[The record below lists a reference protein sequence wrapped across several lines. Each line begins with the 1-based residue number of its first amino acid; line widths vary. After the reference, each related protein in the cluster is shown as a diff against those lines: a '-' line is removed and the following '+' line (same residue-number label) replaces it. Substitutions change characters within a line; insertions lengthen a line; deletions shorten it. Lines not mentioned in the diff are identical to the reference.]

1 VIHSGTTPR
10 LEDLFAGCDA
20 EQAEAIRTSAAP
32 LCVLA
37 GAGSGKTRVL
47 TRRIARRVLDGSASA
62 LHVLALTF
70 TRKAASELR
79 GRLTGLGLPEP
90 VTTGTFHAVAL
101 SELRR
106 LAAERSE
113 PAPVVVSSKARLVQ
127 SALAARP
134 GRSAVARSPERV
146 HELAME
152 IEWAKSRLVPPA
164 GYPAAAAE
172 ARRATLLPP
181 EMVAE
186 LFEAY
191 ELERRRRRVLD
202 FEDLLTTCTAELAC
216 DPAFAASARW
226 RHRHLFVDEY
236 QDVNPAQLGL
246 LKAWCG
252 GSDDLCLVGDPDQA
266 IYGWNGSDPEAI
278 LHVERDFPGAR
289 VLRLRTNYRSTSEI
303 LAVAGSVLGATE
315 PAPAGGPVPA
325 GPLPTV
331 QAFDSD
337 EAEAAGVAEAVRRAH
352 RPGRL
357 WGQIAVLAR
366 TNAQLPLL
374 RAALE
379 RALVPCRIIGDGGFL
394 RRPHLAPA
402 LSALAKAPNA
412 TALAALADDLRVA
425 ASEHGAG
432 GTAADEG
439 LFEPSDAG
447 GTAADLLELARMVD
461 EYVATDQVA
470 TGAGWRAYLGTD
482 ARGTGADRRQDAV
495 QLLTFHRAKGL
506 EWPVVFV
513 TGLEDGFVPI
523 AHARSSA
530 AMAEERRL
538 LYVACTRAEEE
549 LHCTWARER
558 LFGGE
563 RVVARQASPFLE
575 GIEAVRRRLA
585 ERSVG
590 SLPAA
595 KAALAEIRRRL
606 DSGIEG

>member
-1 VIHSGTTPR
+1 MILSRSTPR
-10 LEDLFAGCDA
+10 LEELLAGCDA
-20 EQAEAIRTSAAP
+20 EQAEAIRTPAAP

-62 LHVLALTF
+62 PHVLALTF

-79 GRLTGLGLPEP
+79 GRLAGLGLPEP
-90 VTTGTFHAVAL
+90 VTAGTFHAVAL

-113 PAPVVVSSKARLVQ
+113 PAPVVVASKARLIQ
-127 SALAARP
+127 SALA
-134 GRSAVARSPERV
+134 SAPRRLPVAGSPERV
-146 HELAME
+146 HEVAAE
-152 IEWAKSRLVPPA
+152 IEWAKSRLVTPA
-164 GYPAAAAE
+164 AYPAAVVE
-172 ARRATLLPP
+172 ARRATSLPA
-181 EMVAE
+181 EVVAE
-186 LFEAY
+186 LFQCY

-226 RHRHLFVDEY
+226 RWRHLFVDEY
-236 QDVNPAQLGL
+236 QDVNPAQLAL
-246 LKAWCG
+246 LTAWCG
-252 GSDDLCLVGDPDQA
+252 GRDDLCLVGDPDQA

-278 LHVERDFPGAR
+278 LNVERDFPGVS
-289 VLRLRTNYRSTSEI
+289 VLRLRTNYRSTSEV
-303 LAVAGSVLGATE
+303 LSVAASVLGAA
-315 PAPAGGPVPA
+315 PAPAGGPVPG
-325 GPLPTV
+325 GPVPTV
-331 QAFDSD
+331 RAFESDS
-337 EAEAAGVAEAVRRAH
+337 AEAAGVADAVRRAH

-357 WGQIAVLAR
+357 WAQIAVLAR

-374 RAALE
+374 RSALE
-379 RALVPCRIIGDGGFL
+379 RALVPCQVVGDGGFL

-402 LSALAKAPNA
+402 LSALEKAA
-412 TALAALADDLRVA
+412 TGSALSALAEDLRVA
-425 ASEHGAG
+425 AAELGAAATSPTGALESSGAG
-432 GTAADEG
+432 QE
-439 LFEPSDAG
+439 
-447 GTAADLLELARMVD
+447 AADLLELARMVE

-470 TGAGWRAYLGTD
+470 TGAGWRAYLEAD
-482 ARGTGADRRQDAV
+482 ARHAGAGRGQDAV
-495 QLLTFHRAKGL
+495 QLMTFHRAKGL

-558 LFGGE
+558 RFGD
-563 RVVARQASPFLE
+563 RAVVREASPFLE
-575 GIEAVRRRLA
+575 GVEAVRRRLA
-585 ERSVG
+585 ERSAS

-606 DSGIEG
+606 NSGIEG